1 MIPSHWTRIRSGDWG
16 SAKPFAFHWAA
27 VVQDTFQHDGRT
39 LPRGALVIYREYYGM
54 QQGKPDVGLKLPAE
68 EVAREIVER
77 ETDASTG
84 RRESIAFGVLDP
96 AAFAVISGPSIAET
110 LLRNGVVFRRAD
122 NSRVSIPK

>member
-1 MIPSHWTRIRSGDWG
+1 
-16 SAKPFAFHWAA
+16 
-27 VVQDTFQHDGRT
+27 
-39 LPRGALVIYREYYGM
+39 LVIYREYYGM

-68 EVAREIVER
+68 EVTREIVER

-84 RRESIAFGVLDP
+84 RRKSIAFGVLDP
-96 AAFAVISGPSIAET
+96 AAFAVISGPGIAAT